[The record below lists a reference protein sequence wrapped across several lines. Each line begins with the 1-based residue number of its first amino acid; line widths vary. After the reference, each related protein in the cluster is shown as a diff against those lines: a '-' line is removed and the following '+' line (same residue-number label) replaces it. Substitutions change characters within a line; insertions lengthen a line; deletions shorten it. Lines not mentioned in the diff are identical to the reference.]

1 MTGGAALAVLLVL
14 ALPLLGLRTQVADE
28 RFLPAGNEAR
38 VTEAVMRVRFP
49 ALATSPIVV
58 VADTDRR
65 GAALDGFEHQLRSLH
80 GVTAVLAQID
90 PLGRTRPAVL
100 LVSTSGG
107 EQGPVAV
114 DGGAADPG
122 LARGLRGAD
131 RWAGVAADRLVRSLG
146 HRLPIVFG
154 FVFGATLVLLWLF
167 TGSVVLP
174 IKAVLMN
181 LLSIGATLGVTV
193 WAFQQA
199 HLAGVLGFTS
209 TGTLELTVPVMI
221 FLFAFGLSMDYEVF
235 LLGRIKEE
243 YDAHGDNDRA
253 VAVGLQR
260 VGRLVTSAAVLIV
273 LVLGVAAATGTM
285 LANQS
290 FAFGLATAVI
300 IDATIVRSV
309 LVPSAMSL
317 MGQLN
322 WWSPPILRRLHERLG
337 VTEVGAGTGP
347 RSTWSWSRRRPAGRR
362 TPSTSPRRKR
372 MRRRRDV
379 RAPREPR
386 STAAAGQS
394 GAPSGRAGTAGV
406 RLLRTGHRAGGQVSR
421 QGPPGDVR
429 TGEVT
434 PRRAHRWDDLVGA
447 SAVARMPTSVIA
459 CLDWYDDNRR
469 SSHARYLQLDVAALI
484 LAAAVPASAALNAP
498 VAVPGV
504 LGAFVTLVVGL
515 RQLLRPHDDWIR
527 NSRTLVRMQAEV
539 VAWNEQVDPYHTG
552 DQDRLLVARIE
563 DIVASETAD
572 WRDLRSTVEEPE
584 DTPST

>member
-1 MTGGAALAVLLVL
+1 MSTVGSPGSPGSCNGDRRCQAVPRVAVLLVL

-38 VTEAVMRVRFP
+38 VTEAVMRVGFP

-114 DGGAADPG
+114 TVVRRI
-122 LARGLRGAD
+122 RGLH
-131 RWAGVAADRLVRSLG
+131 AGFGVLTGGPASQLIDSSRSLG
-146 HRLPIVFG
+146 HRLPIAFG

-337 VTEVGAGTGP
+337 VTEVGAG
-347 RSTWSWSRRRPAGRR
+347 RPEIDLVLVETAAR
-362 TPSTSPRRKR
+362 
-372 MRRRRDV
+372 
-379 RAPREPR
+379 RAPH
-386 STAAAGQS
+386 AIHL
-394 GAPSGRAGTAGV
+394 APEEA
-406 RLLRTGHRAGGQVSR
+406 
-421 QGPPGDVR
+421 
-429 TGEVT
+429 
-434 PRRAHRWDDLVGA
+434 
-447 SAVARMPTSVIA
+447 
-459 CLDWYDDNRR
+459 
-469 SSHARYLQLDVAALI
+469 
-484 LAAAVPASAALNAP
+484 NA
-498 VAVPGV
+498 
-504 LGAFVTLVVGL
+504 
-515 RQLLRPHDDWIR
+515 
-527 NSRTLVRMQAEV
+527 
-539 VAWNEQVDPYHTG
+539 
-552 DQDRLLVARIE
+552 
-563 DIVASETAD
+563 
-572 WRDLRSTVEEPE
+572 
-584 DTPST
+584 